1 MLTTHVHIR
10 AAFYFKKPERLE
22 TTNPVHPHFNFKT
35 LFIFMSFVLFW
46 DDSVFQLL
54 DVICVEYT
62 LINIETVDMRRIVTA
77 SSSLSLLPPSFQLE
91 IFHSVMYRNYQR
103 KTDMDEPPS
112 LDYGSGGEDENG
124 VGKSEKRRAKDPQ
137 YAIMEDKYYK
147 YGIKPEWMII
157 HRIINH
163 R

>member
-1 MLTTHVHIR
+1 M
-10 AAFYFKKPERLE
+10 
-22 TTNPVHPHFNFKT
+22 
-35 LFIFMSFVLFW
+35 
-46 DDSVFQLL
+46 
-54 DVICVEYT
+54 
-62 LINIETVDMRRIVTA
+62 
-77 SSSLSLLPPSFQLE
+77 SLSHQLE

-124 VGKSEKRRAKDPQ
+124 VGKSEKRRAKDPH
-137 YAIMEDKYYK
+137 YAIMEDKYYR
-147 YGIKPEWMII
+147 YGIKPEWMMI

>member
-1 MLTTHVHIR
+1 MQKIENCFEFWQKPSVSFFS
-10 AAFYFKKPERLE
+10 FYIL
-22 TTNPVHPHFNFKT
+22 
-35 LFIFMSFVLFW
+35 
-46 DDSVFQLL
+46 
-54 DVICVEYT
+54 
-62 LINIETVDMRRIVTA
+62 
-77 SSSLSLLPPSFQLE
+77 SSLQLE

-137 YAIMEDKYYK
+137 YAILEDKYYR
-147 YGIKPEWMII
+147 YGIKPEWMMI

-163 R
+163 RYGA

>member
-1 MLTTHVHIR
+1 MFSD
-10 AAFYFKKPERLE
+10 FYHNSTDKA
-22 TTNPVHPHFNFKT
+22 KT
-35 LFIFMSFVLFW
+35 EFQELSRHSFFVL
-46 DDSVFQLL
+46 L
-54 DVICVEYT
+54 
-62 LINIETVDMRRIVTA
+62 
-77 SSSLSLLPPSFQLE
+77 PSFQLE

-124 VGKSEKRRAKDPQ
+124 VGKSEKRRAKDPE
-137 YAIMEDKYYK
+137 YAILEDKYYK
-147 YGIKPEWMII
+147 YGIKPEWMMI

>member
-1 MLTTHVHIR
+1 M
-10 AAFYFKKPERLE
+10 KKNGFENHKSRTSSPE
-22 TTNPVHPHFNFKT
+22 KW
-35 LFIFMSFVLFW
+35 SS
-46 DDSVFQLL
+46 DQL
-54 DVICVEYT
+54 
-62 LINIETVDMRRIVTA
+62 M
-77 SSSLSLLPPSFQLE
+77 SLSHQLE

-137 YAIMEDKYYK
+137 YAIMEDKYYR
-147 YGIKPEWMII
+147 YGIKPEWMMI